1 MDLSLEELQK
11 LFRKQGATKLVA
23 KPLAENDNSKQQ
35 IYLGGN
41 YDVLNVLP
49 FGEVTADTTAK
60 LHNFKAKLELSWL
73 TPDGNTEIASHSQLI
88 LYPSY
93 PEVRLSGFL
102 LGCRS
107 APSKYMQPIPKENR
121 RPKNSWDGRV
131 LFLGTTL
138 DKKVIAYL
146 GNEGSLV
153 SNDFD
158 KLRHTK
164 DLSKNGIFYD
174 IPLGLLLNT
183 KQSLLNALTEIK
195 NLGWT
200 PSVRMNSDG
209 VVNSYIARNAGGYTL
224 EALLGVRPNSIAGPD
239 FLGWEIKAFS
249 SSSKVTLMTPE
260 PDGGYYGENGVEA
273 FLRKYGYLRGD
284 DSMYFTGVH
293 KVNERKDKTGQM
305 LTLTGFDSQTTKITN
320 IEGGITMLD
329 SKGEPSAIWTYGD
342 LITHWGKKHAN
353 AAYIPCKLRKEP
365 TVDYQYS
372 PPALIGIGTD
382 FTKFLSAMD
391 KGLVNYDPGPKLMN
405 SSTAHPTVKARSQF
419 RISIKNLAS
428 LYDSFEKE
436 VF

>member
-1 MDLSLEELQK
+1 MNLSLEELQK
-11 LFRKQGATKLVA
+11 IFKRFGVVKLVA

-41 YDVLNVLP
+41 YDALNVLP
-49 FGEVTADTTAK
+49 FGKVTADTSAK
-60 LHNFKAKLELSWL
+60 LPNFKAKLELSWL
-73 TPDGNTEIASHSQLI
+73 SADGNTELAPHSQLI
-88 LYPSY
+88 LYPNY

-121 RPKNSWDGRV
+121 RPKNSWDGRL
-131 LFLGTTL
+131 LFFGTTL

-146 GNEGSLV
+146 SPEGSEV

-158 KLRHTK
+158 KLRKIK
-164 DLSKNGIFYD
+164 DLSKSGVFYD
-174 IPLGLLLNT
+174 VPLGLQLNT
-183 KQSLLNALTEIK
+183 KETLLNALTEIK

-200 PSVRMNSDG
+200 PSVRMNGDG
-209 VVNSYIARNAGGYTL
+209 IINPYFARNAGGYTL

-239 FLGWEIKAFS
+239 YLDWEIKAY
-249 SSSKVTLMTPE
+249 SSSKVTLMTAE
-260 PDGGYYGENGVEA
+260 PDSGYYGENGVEA
-273 FLRKYGYLRGD
+273 FLRKYGYARND

-293 KVNERKDKTGQM
+293 KVNERQIKTEQM
-305 LTLTGFDSQTTKITN
+305 LTLAGFDSTTNKIIN

-329 SKGEPSAIWTYGD
+329 SNGEPSAIWTYRD
-342 LITHWGKKHAN
+342 LIVHWGKKHTN

-365 TVDYQYS
+365 TVDYQYT

-382 FTKFLSAMD
+382 FTKFLAAMD

-405 SSTAHPTVKARSQF
+405 SSSDHPTAKARSQF
-419 RISIKNLAS
+419 RISIKNLSA
-428 LYDSFEKE
+428 LYYSFEK
-436 VF
+436 VNF